1 ATGRQGAAMALREV
15 LRELYPAALRAYPD
29 PAEPVPLAILD
40 AIPEPGVL
48 SGPSARAR
56 EEAVAAA
63 LADAGVA
70 DLETVTAAITSL
82 RVAVSETPRR
92 AWIGMRLTEAG
103 ADTTR
108 HARPAAGP
116 GAGRARARGAAAAP
130 ADRALPAGQPRL
142 RAPELPDR
150 RGRHAGGPHR
160 RHPDPPVGD
169 RAGPRL
175 GRVAVPWPG
184 RTAVP

>member
-92 AWIGMRLTEAG
+92 AGIGKTLTEAV
-103 ADTTR
+103 ADTIR
-108 HARPAAGP
+108 HAVAAVRACDGGVTALVGLLAEKSTPVARPE
-116 GAGRARARGAAAAP
+116 RAPAVATHRAPVAPPPQPVPAAP
-130 ADRALPAGQPRL
+130 AP
-142 RAPELPDR
+142 
-150 RGRHAGGPHR
+150 
-160 RHPDPPVGD
+160 
-169 RAGPRL
+169 
-175 GRVAVPWPG
+175 
-184 RTAVP
+184 